1 MARFTALVAS
11 LMLTAAVAFTP
22 SVKSSSRTAVT
33 LAAKSKA
40 LPFLDQPKKLDG
52 SLAGDAGFD
61 PLGLSEIEGIGAD
74 LYWMREAELKHA
86 RVAML
91 ATVGVLFVEGCG
103 SMPGFPE
110 GKGQSQMDVFW
121 DVWAEHPNY
130 IAAALTFFTIIEG
143 RSLQLPQCPCAMLLP
158 PTTALVPANEFTA
171 RSPSHRRSVISGVA
185 TTAGRESGL
194 RDAGDFGFNPLG
206 FKDTMEMRTKE
217 IANGRLAM
225 LAAAGMIMQGM
236 TTHNGCL
243 TNLLTG
249 E

>member
-22 SVKSSSRTAVT
+22 SVKSSSRTAVS

-40 LPFLDQPKKLDG
+40 LPFLEQPKNLDG

-130 IAAALTFFTIIEG
+130 IAAALVFFTIIE
-143 RSLQLPQCPCAMLLP
+143 
-158 PTTALVPANEFTA
+158 
-171 RSPSHRRSVISGVA
+171 VISGVA

-243 TNLLTG
+243 TNLLQG

>member
-1 MARFTALVAS
+1 M
-11 LMLTAAVAFTP
+11 P
-22 SVKSSSRTAVT
+22 
-33 LAAKSKA
+33 
-40 LPFLDQPKKLDG
+40 
-52 SLAGDAGFD
+52 GDRGFD
-61 PLGLSEIEGIGAD
+61 PLRFTDSDWNMAEVIIPKERWMGEYGTVPMV
-74 LYWMREAELKHA
+74 YWMREAELKHA

-130 IAAALTFFTIIEG
+130 IAAALTFFTVIE
-143 RSLQLPQCPCAMLLP
+143 
-158 PTTALVPANEFTA
+158 
-171 RSPSHRRSVISGVA
+171 VISGVA

-206 FKDTMEMRTKE
+206 FKDTMQMRTKE

-243 TNLLTG
+243 ANLLTG

>member
-1 MARFTALVAS
+1 
-11 LMLTAAVAFTP
+11 
-22 SVKSSSRTAVT
+22 
-33 LAAKSKA
+33 
-40 LPFLDQPKKLDG
+40 
-52 SLAGDAGFD
+52 
-61 PLGLSEIEGIGAD
+61 
-74 LYWMREAELKHA
+74 
-86 RVAML
+86 
-91 ATVGVLFVEGCG
+91 
-103 SMPGFPE
+103 
-110 GKGQSQMDVFW
+110 
-121 DVWAEHPNY
+121 
-130 IAAALTFFTIIEG
+130 
-143 RSLQLPQCPCAMLLP
+143 MLLP
-158 PTTALVPANEFTA
+158 PTTPLVPAHEFTA